1 MSFAKSIIQPR
12 LTLTENFKSHVFLC
26 DKVRRENAL
35 GAFGNYNI
43 SPICFFYQTKI
54 LPVKE
59 ILWKPQHKQHL
70 RCLVPKWKITICS
83 SQQAGNKN
91 TNTLICKSLTQHTCD
106 GARGLSLFPPPPR
119 CFPHS
124 AAAFRTRKKAHKTV
138 PTSQKNAHTCFPLK
152 GL

>member
-12 LTLTENFKSHVFLC
+12 LTLTENFKSHVFLW
-26 DKVRRENAL
+26 DKVRCENAL

-43 SPICFFYQTKI
+43 PPICFYQTKI

-106 GARGLSLFPPPPR
+106 GARGLSLFFSPMFFALR
-119 CFPHS
+119 SGRPHE
-124 AAAFRTRKKAHKTV
+124 KKAHKTL